1 MTGMYGGADHPV
13 VVPMYTVDDIE
24 PAVAR
29 VREAGGTATD
39 PARQPY
45 GVTSECTDDQG
56 SRFYLGQH

>member
-1 MTGMYGGADHPV
+1 
-13 VVPMYTVDDIE
+13 MYTVDEIE

-29 VREAGGTATD
+29 AREAGGTATA

-45 GVTSECTDDQG
+45 GITSECTDDQG